1 MIEAQCPNFA
11 HRLGL
16 TMKWMVVERKPEVIY
31 SAGTNTYLGKD
42 NAEIRDAYLGKMFKI
57 KDDWLQPP

>member
-1 MIEAQCPNFA
+1 
-11 HRLGL
+11 
-16 TMKWMVVERKPEVIY
+16 MKWMGGKRKPEVIY
-31 SAGTNTYLGKD
+31 TAGTNTYLGKD